1 MYLNPTQLPQ
11 HLRQDYNN
19 VANAYKKLLDDVQE
33 YQTSLLPR
41 YVSIPQW
48 CFENEIEMSYPEM
61 KELAE
66 LAREESLRNGKP
78 IKMGSTPIG
87 TLYCF
92 YEDMLFLAFEE
103 MTDPEEDEDE

>member
-11 HLRQDYNN
+11 HLRQDYNS
-19 VANAYKKLLDDVQE
+19 VSNAYKKLLDDVKE

-48 CFENEIEMSYPEM
+48 CDENEIDMSYTEM

-66 LAREESLRNGKP
+66 LAREESLRDGKP

-92 YEDMLFLAFEE
+92 YEDAIFSAFED
-103 MTDPEEDEDE
+103 MTEPEDD